1 MGQKGVERFGLV
13 LLTLLIFLSFI
24 RPSVLVAQENLLPGP
39 SGKRDGDTG
48 PVMTLD
54 ADRITYNREQERYE
68 ADGSVVFVQSD
79 TRLTSDHLT
88 INMLTGKALA
98 TGQVHIT
105 QQNSEIWA
113 EESEVNINSEA
124 GIITSGRLFNRE
136 TNSTVTGR
144 VIQRF
149 SEDHYR
155 AKDGS
160 FTNCNAMEGDIP
172 AWKFTF
178 KDVEATVGDSLYLE
192 DTWFCVADIPIIPL
206 PSFNYPFALTRKT
219 GLLFPTPGYNSQFGF
234 TYRQSFFWATTPSQ
248 DITITP
254 QILTNRGY
262 GGDLKYRYLLSQ
274 QSKGEWLLN
283 ALHDTDQQRG
293 RGLLTG
299 YHTSQVTRTLSVRA
313 NVFLTSD
320 RTYLQDFGTS
330 GAVRALPSG
339 QSLLDVRQQ
348 LKSGSLYL
356 LGQYLQPLD
365 QGGTETFQRLPEIG
379 HQFYEVPIFQTGF
392 AVRSDTAYVH
402 FFREKGFNVNRIDF
416 VPSLSYK
423 PVSVG
428 HVLTVAPE
436 VRPRVV
442 YYSRGVNTE
451 DVVGRE
457 TIWSSL
463 RTKSRLRRRYRMA
476 EAGILSHTI
485 EPELVYEY
493 VPHTRQ
499 SDLVQIDNV
508 DNLPKKHLLTYS
520 LQNRLTSYGSQ
531 TDPLNLLNLRLSQ
544 SYHLESPQGGVVAT
558 QSLIDTQ
565 SSTGLL
571 NTLSPSTTQTFATRS
586 SRRFSDIWARGVLG
600 NVTYNVETFQTTGT
614 FLTLDTFFDPYRAE
628 ISQINT
634 DLRYQYQSQWYLQV
648 GQRFARAGDR
658 VQRGDIW
665 NPLSL
670 GDTFEA
676 TTKIQFLTASAAV
689 KLPFGWTAGARIF
702 RDIETNETPELD
714 VVALYQNPCRCWSA
728 GLYYIQFPDRNQ
740 VSIVINLTGIG
751 NTDSFG
757 TQLLRLLLEP
767 LLPGEKGLPWVS
779 DNRSSP
785 YE

>member
-1 MGQKGVERFGLV
+1 MSRTCAAFFGVVFIILIGV
-13 LLTLLIFLSFI
+13 LQGALPPSLYAQASVPPTVSALSSSSSE
-24 RPSVLVAQENLLPGP
+24 PP
-39 SGKRDGDTG
+39 
-48 PVMTLD
+48 MTVD
-54 ADRITYNREQERYE
+54 ADRITYNREVEVYE
-68 ADGSVVFVQSD
+68 ADGSVVFVQGD

-88 INMLTGKALA
+88 INMLTGKAVA
-98 TGQVHIT
+98 TGHVHIT
-105 QQNSEIWA
+105 KKNSEVWA
-113 EESEVNINSEA
+113 EQSEVNINSEA

-136 TNSTVTGR
+136 TNSTLRGR

-160 FTNCNAMEGDIP
+160 FTNCNAMEGETP
-172 AWKFTF
+172 AWRFTF
-178 KDVEATVGDSLYLE
+178 KDVEANIGDSLYLR
-192 DTWFCVADIPIIPL
+192 DTWFCVANIPILPL
-206 PSFNYPFALTRKT
+206 PSFNYPFGVTRKT
-219 GLLFPTPGYNSQFGF
+219 GLLFPTPGFNSQFGF
-234 TYRQSFFWATTPSQ
+234 TYRQSFFWAVTPSQ

-254 QILTNRGY
+254 QILTNRGF
-262 GGDLKYRYLLSQ
+262 GGDLKYRYLLSRR
-274 QSKGEWLLN
+274 SKGEWLLN
-283 ALHDTDQQRG
+283 ALQDTDQQRG

-299 YHTSQVTRTLSVRA
+299 YHTSRVTPTLSVRA

-339 QSLLDVRQQ
+339 QSRLDVRQRFR
-348 LKSGSLYL
+348 SGALYL
-356 LGQYLQPLD
+356 LGQYLQPLE

-379 HQFYEVPIFQTGF
+379 HQFYEVPIFNTDF
-392 AVRSDTAYVH
+392 AFRTDTAYVH
-402 FFREKGFNVNRIDF
+402 FFREKGFNVNRINF
-416 VPSLSYK
+416 VPTFSYK
-423 PVSVG
+423 PVSIG

-463 RTKSRLRRRYRMA
+463 RAKSRLRRRFHDNQG
-476 EAGILSHTI
+476 GILSHTI
-485 EPELVYEY
+485 EPEVVYEY
-493 VPHTRQ
+493 VPNTRQ
-499 SDLVQIDNV
+499 ADLVQIDNV

-520 LQNRLTSYGSQ
+520 LQNRFTSYGTSK
-531 TDPLNLLNLRLSQ
+531 DPLNLLNLRISQ
-544 SYHLESPQGGVVAT
+544 SYHVENPPVGLVST

-565 SSTGLL
+565 SSTGQV
-571 NTLSPSTTQTFATRS
+571 NPLSPFTTQTFATRS
-586 SRRFSDIWARGVLG
+586 GKRFSDIWARGVLG
-600 NVTYNVETFQTTGT
+600 NVTYDLETFQATGT
-614 FLTLDTFFDPYRAE
+614 FLTVDTFFDPYRADL
-628 ISQINT
+628 SQINT
-634 DLRYQYQSQWYLQV
+634 DLRYQYQSQWYIQV

-670 GDTFEA
+670 GDTFET

-689 KLPFGWTAGARIF
+689 KLPYGWTVGARVF

-728 GLYYIQFPDRNQ
+728 GLYFIRFPDRNQ
-740 VSIVINLTGIG
+740 VSFLINLTGIG

-757 TQLLRLLLEP
+757 TQLLRSLLEP
-767 LLPGEKGLPWVS
+767 LLPGEKGLPWVTNVS
-779 DNRSSP
+779 GSS
-785 YE
+785 Y